1 MKKLISKNNQVDF
14 IMKAGN
20 DFVKSQMP
28 LDEAQKI
35 INEAKTVDSSR
46 KFNGFNTV
54 VDKEDHKITIDDLFK

>member
-28 LDEAQKI
+28 LEEAQKI
-35 INEAKTVDSSR
+35 INKAKTIDSSR

-54 VDKEDHKITIDDLFK
+54 VDKMYYFPMEREV

>member
-54 VDKEDHKITIDDLFK
+54 VDKMYYFPMEREV

>member
-28 LDEAQKI
+28 LEEAQKI
-35 INEAKTVDSSR
+35 ISGAKSVDSSR

-54 VDKEDHKITIDDLFK
+54 VDKMYYFPMEREV

>member
-35 INEAKTVDSSR
+35 INKAKTVDSSR

-54 VDKEDHKITIDDLFK
+54 VDKMYYFPMEREV

>member
-20 DFVKSQMP
+20 DFVKSKIP
-28 LDEAQKI
+28 LNEAQRI

-54 VDKEDHKITIDDLFK
+54 VDKMYYFQMEREV

>member
-28 LDEAQKI
+28 LEEAQKI
-35 INEAKTVDSSR
+35 ISGAKTIDSSR

-54 VDKEDHKITIDDLFK
+54 VDKMYYFPTEREA

>member
-20 DFVKSQMP
+20 DFVKSQMS

-35 INEAKTVDSSR
+35 INKAKTVDSSR

-54 VDKEDHKITIDDLFK
+54 VDKMYYFPMEREV

>member
-35 INEAKTVDSSR
+35 INKAKTVDSSR

-54 VDKEDHKITIDDLFK
+54 IDKMYYFPMEREV

>member
-1 MKKLISKNNQVDF
+1 MKKLISKNNQVEF

-28 LDEAQKI
+28 LNEAQRI
-35 INEAKTVDSSR
+35 INEAKTVNSSR

-54 VDKEDHKITIDDLFK
+54 VDKMYYFPTEREV

>member
-28 LDEAQKI
+28 LNEAQKI

-54 VDKEDHKITIDDLFK
+54 VNKMYYFPMERGV

>member
-35 INEAKTVDSSR
+35 IDKAKTVDSSR

-54 VDKEDHKITIDDLFK
+54 VDKLYYFPMEREV

>member
-1 MKKLISKNNQVDF
+1 MKKLISKNNKVDF

-54 VDKEDHKITIDDLFK
+54 VDKMYYFPMEREV

>member
-28 LDEAQKI
+28 LEEAQKI
-35 INEAKTVDSSR
+35 ISRAKSVDSSR

-54 VDKEDHKITIDDLFK
+54 VDKMYYFQTEREV

>member
-28 LDEAQKI
+28 LEEAQKI
-35 INEAKTVDSSR
+35 ISRAKTVDSSR
-46 KFNGFNTV
+46 KFSGFNTV
-54 VDKEDHKITIDDLFK
+54 VDKMYYFPTEREA

>member
-35 INEAKTVDSSR
+35 INKAKTVDSSR
-46 KFNGFNTV
+46 KFDGFNTV
-54 VDKEDHKITIDDLFK
+54 VDKLYYFPMEREV

>member
-46 KFNGFNTV
+46 KFDGFNTV
-54 VDKEDHKITIDDLFK
+54 VDKLYYFPMEREV

>member
-28 LDEAQKI
+28 LEEAQKI
-35 INEAKTVDSSR
+35 INDAKTVDSSR
-46 KFNGFNTV
+46 KFNGFNIV
-54 VDKEDHKITIDDLFK
+54 VDKMYYFPTEREA

>member
-28 LDEAQKI
+28 LNEAQKI

-54 VDKEDHKITIDDLFK
+54 VDKMYYFPMEREV

>member
-35 INEAKTVDSSR
+35 INKAKTVDSSR

-54 VDKEDHKITIDDLFK
+54 VDKLYYFPMEREV

>member
-1 MKKLISKNNQVDF
+1 
-14 IMKAGN
+14 MKAGN

-54 VDKEDHKITIDDLFK
+54 VDKMYYFPTEREV

>member
-28 LDEAQKI
+28 LAEAQKI
-35 INEAKTVDSSR
+35 INEAKTVDSSI

-54 VDKEDHKITIDDLFK
+54 VDKMYYFPMEREV

>member
-14 IMKAGN
+14 IMKAVN
-20 DFVKSQMP
+20 DFVKSKMP
-28 LDEAQKI
+28 LEDAQRI

-54 VDKEDHKITIDDLFK
+54 VDKMYYFPMEREV

>member
-35 INEAKTVDSSR
+35 ISGAKSVDSSR

-54 VDKEDHKITIDDLFK
+54 VDKMYYFPMEREV